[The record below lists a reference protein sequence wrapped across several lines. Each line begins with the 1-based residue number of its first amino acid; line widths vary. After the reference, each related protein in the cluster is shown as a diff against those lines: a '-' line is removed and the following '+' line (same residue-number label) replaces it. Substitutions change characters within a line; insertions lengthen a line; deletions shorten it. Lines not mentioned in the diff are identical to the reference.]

1 MLFDSKKQ
9 AIYIFEKDKDD
20 QTVCYGEC
28 AEAWPPVFTA
38 GRPVA
43 GNGLRQALLGI
54 RPPPRR

>member
-9 AIYIFEKDKDD
+9 AIYIFKKDKDD

-43 GNGLRQALLGI
+43 GNGF
-54 RPPPRR
+54 